1 MEVAKLIYPYM
12 ASIGIA
18 YFVTLCLYP
27 GIISEII
34 SCKFGS
40 WMPVILMTAFNGAD
54 LLGKVNKNTLHIPL
68 KIDRRDKYSIT
79 DISS

>member
-1 MEVAKLIYPYM
+1 MVFHISTGGLIARSEVSKLIYPYM

-40 WMPVILMTAFNGAD
+40 WMPVILMTCFNASD
-54 LLGKVNKNTLHIPL
+54 LIGKVSEI
-68 KIDRRDKYSIT
+68 
-79 DISS
+79 